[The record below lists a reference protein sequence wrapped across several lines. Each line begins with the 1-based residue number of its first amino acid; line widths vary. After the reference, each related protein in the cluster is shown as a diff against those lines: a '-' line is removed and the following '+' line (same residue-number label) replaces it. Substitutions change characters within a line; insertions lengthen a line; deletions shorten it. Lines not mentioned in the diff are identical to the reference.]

1 MAGVIDV
8 MSDAAGSLDYAI
20 DALEAPAGSHMRQVS
35 RELKEARYTVAAML
49 DALEL
54 AYQKLGFWMD
64 EEKWDDGDEAAM
76 VRIWEAISKAGG
88 GA

>member
-1 MAGVIDV
+1 MAGIIGVLTHA
-8 MSDAAGSLDYAI
+8 SGALDYAI
-20 DALEAPAGSHMRQVS
+20 DVLEAPPRASIRDTA
-35 RELKEARYTVAAML
+35 RELKEARETVAAML

-76 VRIWEAISKAGG
+76 VQIWEAISKAGG
-88 GA
+88 EA

>member
-35 RELKEARYTVAAML
+35 RELKEARYIVAAML

-54 AYQKLGFWMD
+54 ARDRLEVCNYGGEEDDALARMD
-64 EEKWDDGDEAAM
+64 AA
-76 VRIWEAISKAGG
+76 ITKAIGG
-88 GA
+88 LA

>member
-1 MAGVIDV
+1 MTGVIDV
-8 MSDAAGSLDYAI
+8 MRDASGALDYAI
-20 DALEAPAGSHMRQVS
+20 NVLEAPARVS
-35 RELKEARYTVAAML
+35 IRDTARELKEARETVAAML

-76 VRIWEAISKAGG
+76 VRIWEAITKARGE
-88 GA
+88 A

>member
-8 MSDAAGSLDYAI
+8 LRDASGALDYAI
-20 DALEAPAGSHMRQVS
+20 NVLEAPPRASIRDTA
-35 RELKEARYTVAAML
+35 RELKEARETVTAML

-64 EEKWDDGDEAAM
+64 EEKWDHGDEAAM
-76 VRIWEAISKAGG
+76 VRIWEAITKARGE
-88 GA
+88 A

>member
-8 MSDAAGSLDYAI
+8 MCDASGALDYAI
-20 DALEAPAGSHMRQVS
+20 DVLEAPPRASIRDTA